1 MTSELPATEHAF
13 DWVRAQLIGEGS
25 PISTPFGE
33 RRLTYADYIASGR
46 ALRWVEETLTER
58 VMPLY
63 ANTHTEDSRSGAQT
77 TALAHQA
84 SEYIKGQLGAGSK
97 ATGHREM
104 GHRESGSRCKLVFC
118 GSGSTAAVR
127 RLQDILGLSVPSSRR
142 EAVLAS
148 LPPSER
154 PVVFV
159 GPYEHHSNEVSWR
172 ESLAEVVELPL
183 CERGHLDLDALLSA
197 LKNPAYLGRPRIG
210 SFSAASNVTGLL
222 TDTRSVARMLH
233 AHGAL
238 AFFDFAASAPYVKID
253 MKPGEPGG
261 YDAIFLSP
269 HKFVGGPG
277 TPGLLCFQEHLYRL
291 AAPSTAGGGTVRF
304 VSRQGH
310 AFVTDIEAREDAG
323 TPAIRGKLRAAL
335 AFKVKETLNPE
346 RIVAREHGL
355 IRQAIDRL
363 RGNPRLHLLGNL
375 DSPRLAVLSFL
386 VRTSGGQPASHQPAS
401 NSSPKTRYLHPRLVV
416 RLLNDLFGIQARGG
430 CACAG
435 PYGHALLDIS
445 DETSL
450 RYQSCILS
458 DLEGLKPGWTR
469 LNFAPWLEQ
478 NELDFLLSAI
488 EFVAEHGEKFVALYT
503 FDWQTGAWNHP
514 ADAAQPVPDL
524 FTLPLPRRA
533 GTPQA
538 AEYAAYLEQATTV
551 VAALEAAGSK
561 ATGPGSA
568 PTNERELPQG
578 VPADLVYFAY

>member
-1 MTSELPATEHAF
+1 MTPGLPAPAEAF
-13 DWVRAQLIGEGS
+13 AWVRDQLIGEGT
-25 PISTPFGE
+25 PIVTPFGE
-33 RRLTYADYIASGR
+33 RRLIYADYVASGR
-46 ALRWVEETLTER
+46 ALRWVEETLMER

-84 SEYIKGQLGAGSK
+84 SEYIKGQLGADKS
-97 ATGHREM
+97 
-104 GHRESGSRCKLVFC
+104 CKLVFC

-127 RLQDILGLSVPSSRR
+127 RLQDILGLSVPSVHR
-142 EAVLAS
+142 ERLLAS
-148 LPPSER
+148 LPPQQR

-183 CERGHLDLDALLSA
+183 CERGHLDLDALLAA
-197 LKNPAYLGRPRIG
+197 LKNPAYLDRPRIG

-238 AFFDFAASAPYVKID
+238 AFFDFAASGPYVKID
-253 MKPGEPGG
+253 MKPGRPDG
-261 YDAIFLSP
+261 YDAVFLSP

-277 TPGLLCFQEHLYRL
+277 APGLLCFQEHLYHL
-291 AAPSTAGGGTVRF
+291 SAPSTAGGGTVRF

-310 AFVTDIEAREDAG
+310 AFVDDIEAREDAG

-335 AFKVKETLNPE
+335 AFRVKEALHPA
-346 RIVAREHGL
+346 RIQEREHAL
-355 IRQAIDRL
+355 ISQAITRL
-363 RGNPRLHLLGNL
+363 RGNTGLHLLGNL
-375 DSPRLAVLSFL
+375 DAPRLAVLSFL
-386 VRTSGGQPASHQPAS
+386 VKTTGVNTPATDTQSVDAQSVDTQSVDAQE
-401 NSSPKTRYLHPRLVV
+401 TGTAGRYLHPRLVV

-435 PYGHALLDIS
+435 PYGHALLNIS

-450 RYQSCILS
+450 RYQTCILS

-478 NELDFLLSAI
+478 GELEFLLSAL
-488 EFVAEHGEKFVALYT
+488 EFVAQHGQKFVSLYT
-503 FDWQTGAWNHP
+503 FNWQTGAWSHP
-514 ADAAQPVPDL
+514 ADARQPAPDL
-524 FTLPLPRRA
+524 FALPLPARGDPATRSRDNA
-533 GTPQA
+533 EAMRQA
-538 AEYAAYLEQATTV
+538 HAV
-551 VAALEAAGSK
+551 VQALE
-561 ATGPGSA
+561 TGQPEGA
-568 PTNERELPQG
+568 RPLPQD
-578 VPADLVYFAY
+578 VPGDLVYFAY